1 MKHFDELL
9 SEDIAQ
15 YEGRHD
21 DLIYQAPA
29 LYRLLVGLL
38 DDPRL
43 PFSHRKLVIAA
54 IAYFILP
61 VDVIPE
67 ELEGPYGY
75 IDDIFFCAWVAQ
87 QIMADVGEAIV
98 IENWDGEG
106 HVVPLIQDLLSREEE
121 LLGDLK
127 QKILAYVG
135 IE

>member
-1 MKHFDELL
+1 MKHFDQLL

-29 LYRLLVGLL
+29 LYRLLVNIL

-43 PFSHRKLVIAA
+43 PNHLRNLIISA

-67 ELEGPYGY
+67 EIEGPYGY
-75 IDDIFFCAWVAQ
+75 SDDIFFCAWVASKL
-87 QIMADVGEAIV
+87 IDELRDKII
-98 IENWDGEG
+98 IENWDGECP
-106 HVVPLIQDLLSREEE
+106 VIPLIQEIISMEQE
-121 LLGDLK
+121 LIGD
-127 QKILAYVG
+127 QKNEILAYVG
-135 IE
+135 LK